1 MGDRMK
7 PLVVLSALLVLAF
20 PAEARQVRFVCGMG
34 GESTLTFDFDKKVM
48 FHQGEADDTYP
59 IIRADK
65 TVIAWKGRNGA
76 VQTAGSIN
84 RVSMSGDELLTGSV
98 MTLDGRRPDWNKVT
112 VKNTYDRCRIG
123 RGKF

>member
-1 MGDRMK
+1 MLCFRLCSCL
-7 PLVVLSALLVLAF
+7 PF
-20 PAEARQVRFVCGMG
+20 QAEARQVTFVCGMRG
-34 GESTLTFDFDKKVM
+34 KSTLTFDFDKKVM

-65 TVIAWKGRNGA
+65 TVIAWKGQNGA

-84 RVSMSGDELLTGSV
+84 RVSMSGDEFLTGSIAA
-98 MTLDGRRPDWNKVT
+98 LDGRQPDWNKVI
-112 VKNTYDRCRIG
+112 VKNTYDRCPTG

>member
-1 MGDRMK
+1 MK
-7 PLVVLSALLVLAF
+7 RLVVLSALLVLAF
-20 PAEARQVRFVCGMG
+20 QAEARQVTFVCGTW

-84 RVSMSGDELLTGSV
+84 RVSMSGDELLTGSI
-98 MTLDGRRPDWNKVT
+98 MTLDGRQPDWNKIV

-123 RGKF
+123 RAKF